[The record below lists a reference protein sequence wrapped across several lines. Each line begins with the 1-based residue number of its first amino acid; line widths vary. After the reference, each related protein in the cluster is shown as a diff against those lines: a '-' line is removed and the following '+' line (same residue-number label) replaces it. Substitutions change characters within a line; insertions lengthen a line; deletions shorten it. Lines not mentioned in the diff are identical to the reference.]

1 MDYILFLSV
10 LGWCGFV
17 FFLVKVLF
25 VSYAYYHYNTRFG
38 KLELALQGVRIKSYG
53 FQKNLLG
60 FVVCVGLLVS
70 LG

>member
-10 LGWCGFV
+10 LGWCGFA
-17 FFLVKVLF
+17 FFLVKVLL
-25 VSYAYYHYNTRFG
+25 VSCAYYYYNTTPG

-60 FVVCVGLLVS
+60 FVVCVALLVA